1 MACITQK
8 ERLYLRELAK
18 KQREYASLP
27 EMEEKEKAWF
37 DLNMGRP
44 AVPPVVVETWT
55 FGQDMMPEGILRCT
69 SPKAREM
76 EYRLL
81 KQIREYELIH
91 DDKVVPKEYP
101 VDYRV
106 EIDEFGI
113 PVEERHAVDAQGR
126 SVGYEYHSPI
136 RDLEEDFHLLKPA
149 ALEIDRRGTQEE
161 AQLAEEVLG
170 DILPVTLRGIPPI
183 IAMPWQASR
192 LLGLEGMMLSMY
204 DCPKA
209 MHMLMAY
216 LTENQIRIM
225 EAYEREGIL
234 TLNNRNQETGMSS
247 YGFTEE
253 LPRGREEGIRQAA
266 FRKEEGSGRAVFSK
280 EEGGNCLGDIWLWA
294 EAEETASISPEMFRE
309 FFLPYMARACSR
321 VGLIYYGCCEPM
333 ERNWPGLVQ
342 AIPNIR
348 KVSVSPF
355 SNQEQMGE
363 MLRGTGI
370 VFSRKPLANYL
381 SIAGSFD
388 EDAWT
393 DHIRETLQAARGCQ
407 CEIIMRDIYQV
418 GNLGK
423 VRRAVELAKGL
434 ALQFT
439 A

>member
-1 MACITQK
+1 MACVTHE

-18 KQREYASLP
+18 RQKEYASLP
-27 EMEEKEKAWF
+27 EMEEKEKNWF

-55 FGQDMMPEGILRCT
+55 FDQDMMPEGILRCT
-69 SPKAREM
+69 SPEARKM

-91 DDKVVPKEYP
+91 DDKVVPREYP

-106 EIDEFGI
+106 EVNEFGI

-136 RDLEEDFHLLKPA
+136 QDLEEDFHLLKPA
-149 ALEIDRRGTQEE
+149 SLKIDRERTEE
-161 AQLAEEVLG
+161 EVQLAREVLG

-204 DCPKA
+204 DCPDA
-209 MHMLMAY
+209 MHELMAY
-216 LTENQIRIM
+216 LTDNQNRIM
-225 EAYEREGIL
+225 EAYEKEGIL
-234 TLNNRNQETGMSS
+234 TLNNRNQETCMSS
-247 YGFTEE
+247 YGFTKE
-253 LPRGREEGIRQAA
+253 LPLRV
-266 FRKEEGSGRAVFSK
+266 EGSPRQEDSP
-280 EEGGNCLGDIWLWA
+280 EGDGKIRLKDIWIWA
-294 EAEETASISPEMFRE
+294 EAEETASISPEMFEE

-321 VGLIYYGCCEPM
+321 MGLIYYGCCEPM
-333 ERNWPGLVQ
+333 ERNWPGLIQ

-381 SIAGSFD
+381 SIDSSLD
-388 EDAWT
+388 EEAWKG
-393 DHIRETLQAARGCQ
+393 HIRETLEAARGCQ

-418 GNLGK
+418 GSLEK

-434 ALQFT
+434 A
-439 A
+439 ANRS